1 MTRFLGRLTG
11 PLTAG
16 PLRLRNFRIFFAGR
30 VIDSLGDGI
39 VPAALTLAIIRATG
53 SASALAL
60 VLSCALVPRLFL
72 LPLGGVAADRLQPR
86 RVGLVTDLVRGA
98 AQLAVGLELLAKDH
112 PSLTHIAIASAVGG
126 AASAFGLPTASP
138 LVAATVPDNGSDR
151 QQANALMGIARSATN
166 LLGPALA
173 GVLILTAGPGWAFIL
188 DAATFAIGAATLA
201 VIRTAYIA
209 IPAQSLRADLIV
221 GWAEVRART
230 WYWTSLIAH
239 ACWNFAAGVLLT
251 LGPLIAVEELGGE
264 AVWVAVLQAGAIG
277 VLVGSLLAAKIRP
290 RRPILVANL
299 GLALYAAPLIL
310 LAVTAPAPWLVGA
323 SAVALTALGFLN
335 PVWETAVQ
343 RRVPSHVLAR
353 VSAYDWL
360 VSLAAMPLGYALG
373 PTLADAAGPGLP
385 LVGAAVLV
393 AVSSIGTAAVRD
405 VRNLEGAPAT
415 EPGVH
420 PEANTTS
427 TREVES
433 VSV

>member
-1 MTRFLGRLTG
+1 VTRLRHFAA

-16 PLRLRNFRIFFAGR
+16 PLRFRNFRIFFAGR

-60 VLSCALVPRLFL
+60 VLGCALVPRLLL
-72 LPLGGVAADRLQPR
+72 LPLGGVAADRLQAR
-86 RVGLVTDLVRGA
+86 RVGLVTDLVRGV

-112 PSLTHIAIASAVGG
+112 PSLAHIAVASAVGG

-151 QQANALMGIARSATN
+151 QRANALMGIARSATN
-166 LLGPALA
+166 LVGPALA

-188 DAATFAIGAATLA
+188 DAATFGIGAATLA
-201 VIRTAYIA
+201 IIRTAHVA
-209 IPAQSLRADLIV
+209 IPTQSLRADLLD
-221 GWAEVRART
+221 GWAEVRTRT

-239 ACWNFAAGVLLT
+239 ACWNFAAGVLVT

-277 VLVGSLLAAKIRP
+277 VLVGSLLAAKIHP

-299 GLALYAAPLIL
+299 GLALYAAPLLL
-310 LAVTAPAPWLVGA
+310 LAATAPAPWLVGA

-343 RRVPSHVLAR
+343 RRVPSHALAR

-373 PTLADAAGPGLP
+373 PALADAAGPGLP
-385 LVGAAVLV
+385 LVGAAILV
-393 AVSSIGTAAVRD
+393 AASSIGTAAVRD
-405 VRNLEGAPAT
+405 VRNLESAPSADPIAQPGADLPIAEHAEPAR
-415 EPGVH
+415 V
-420 PEANTTS
+420 
-427 TREVES
+427 
-433 VSV
+433 